1 MRIDDGRDIVLLR
14 ELVDELVDD
23 RRGLGVKTGVWL
35 VAEELFW
42 IECQSAGDGSTLHHP
57 TTDLSGIL
65 LRGFGQTDTLQ

>member
-23 RRGLGVKTGVWL
+23 RRGLGVKTGVRL
-35 VAEELFW
+35 VAEEIFR

-57 TTDLSGIL
+57 TADLSWIL
-65 LRGFGQTDTLQ
+65 LRSFGQTDTLQ